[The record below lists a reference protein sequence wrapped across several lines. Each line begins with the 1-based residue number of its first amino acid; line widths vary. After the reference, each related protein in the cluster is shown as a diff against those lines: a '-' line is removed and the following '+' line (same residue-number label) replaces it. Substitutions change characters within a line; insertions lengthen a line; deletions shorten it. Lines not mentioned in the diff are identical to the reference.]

1 MKRKIEQK
9 LLAWKNSSNRKP
21 LLVYGARQV
30 GKTYILKKFGAD
42 HYKKLVYINLE
53 LEKDVAEIFKKSLA
67 PSKILPMLELIKNV
81 SITSDDTLLFFDEIQ
96 VCEEALTCLKYFAE
110 ESPEYHIVAAGSL
123 LGVAVNREKFS
134 FPVGKVNSLVLYPMD
149 FEEFLWAADKENL
162 AEFIRQCYE
171 KRQALPEAVHEK
183 ALEVY
188 HQYLVVGGMPEAVQ
202 QFLQG
207 DNYFLAGMIQHQI
220 LDNYVADMAKYADA
234 GETVRIR
241 AAFASLPAQLAKEN
255 HKFQYKVVKKGGTS
269 AMFGISLEWLA
280 QAGLVIKCCRT
291 EQGILPLSVY
301 GNLSDFKLY
310 MADVGLLVAHANV
323 QPASILLHQDNTF
336 MGAITENYVAQQL
349 TACGYKLFYWSR
361 TDSQAELDFV
371 VEEEGNLMGMEVKR
385 SIHRRS
391 RSLGM
396 FVKQF
401 QPQRAIRFSEE
412 NFYVTNNVENIPL
425 YAVFCLS
432 KENM

>member
-9 LLAWKNSSNRKP
+9 LLAWKNSGNRKP

-30 GKTYILKKFGAD
+30 GKTYVLKKFGTE
-42 HYKKLVYINLE
+42 HYQKLVYINFE
-53 LEKDVAEIFKKSLA
+53 LEKDVMKVFKESFA
-67 PSKILPMLELIKNV
+67 PSKILSMLELIKNI

-96 VCEEALTCLKYFAE
+96 ACEEALTCLKYFAE
-110 ESPEYHIVAAGSL
+110 ECPVYHIVAAGSL
-123 LGVAVNREKFS
+123 LGVAVNRDRFS

-149 FEEFLWAADKENL
+149 FEEFLWATERENL
-162 AEFIRQCYE
+162 AEFVRQCYL
-171 KRQALPEAVHEK
+171 KQQALPEAVHEK

-188 HQYLVVGGMPEAVQ
+188 HQYLAVGGMPEAVQ

-207 DNYFLAGMIQHQI
+207 NNYFLAGMIQHQI

-241 AAFASLPAQLAKEN
+241 AAFTSIPAQLAKEN

-371 VEEEGNLMGMEVKR
+371 VEKEGNLLGMEVKR

-401 QPQRAIRFSEE
+401 HPQRAIRFSEE

-425 YAVFCLS
+425 YAVFCLGRS
-432 KENM
+432 DL